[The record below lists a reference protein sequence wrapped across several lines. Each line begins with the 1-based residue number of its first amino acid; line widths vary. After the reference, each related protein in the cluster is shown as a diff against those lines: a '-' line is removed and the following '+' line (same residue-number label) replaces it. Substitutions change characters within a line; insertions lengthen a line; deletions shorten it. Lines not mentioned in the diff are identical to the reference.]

1 LTQGIVNKM
10 ILKKN
15 LLDSILKHR
24 KRARNKKGEFVKD
37 DPNTLWN
44 EAYTWNIFQLCK
56 DNWVWIVLIVILLS
70 LATVLV

>member
-1 LTQGIVNKM
+1 MTQGIINKM
-10 ILKKN
+10 ILKKK

-44 EAYTWNIFQLCK
+44 EAYTWNFIKLCK
-56 DNWVWIVLIVILLS
+56 DNWIWIVFIIIFLS
-70 LATVLV
+70 LVTMLV